1 MKKILFVLLFTIV
14 FSFRSKLVWRR
25 KTKFTNDTEAQ
36 ESVDFTI
43 CSKIIK
49 KENYLELIKQLI
61 QEGDFP
67 KDSDLEKTAL
77 SVCLQM
83 SKTKK
88 FRNSSQR
95 LVKKA
100 REGKAKL
107 YVPVRKDIFK
117 PSPILPPVEDLDVN
131 LEAVKEK
138 VKRVLTKVKKLV
150 DDVVDDVIDIID
162 EF

>member
-1 MKKILFVLLFTIV
+1 
-14 FSFRSKLVWRR
+14 
-25 KTKFTNDTEAQ
+25 
-36 ESVDFTI
+36 
-43 CSKIIK
+43 
-49 KENYLELIKQLI
+49 
-61 QEGDFP
+61 
-67 KDSDLEKTAL
+67 
-77 SVCLQM
+77 M

-117 PSPILPPVEDLDVN
+117 PSPILPPVEDLEVN

-162 EF
+162 EFQIKLLLKVVIKLFKVIIYLELLLYIIFF